1 MSYTREKYQLKDIKE
16 KVQTLLIVP
25 KMPFGLTVFQIVQV
39 LMLAYIILK
48 QNYSNEGQA
57 HQESQPPKEI

>member
-1 MSYTREKYQLKDIKE
+1 MSYYKEKYQLQDVRE
-16 KVQTLLIVP
+16 KVQTLLVVP

-48 QNYSNEGQA
+48 QN
-57 HQESQPPKEI
+57 KLV

>member
-1 MSYTREKYQLKDIKE
+1 MSYYKEKYQLQDVKN
-16 KVQTLLIVP
+16 KVQTLLVVP

-48 QNYSNEGQA
+48 QN
-57 HQESQPPKEI
+57 KLV